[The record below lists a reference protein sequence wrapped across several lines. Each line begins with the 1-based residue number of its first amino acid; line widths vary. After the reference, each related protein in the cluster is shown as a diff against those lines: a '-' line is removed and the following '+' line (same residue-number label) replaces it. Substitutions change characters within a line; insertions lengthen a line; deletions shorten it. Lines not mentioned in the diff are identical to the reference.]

1 MTVRTFRSYEDM
13 REAVGLD
20 LGASEWLRIEQPQVD
35 LFGQAVEDTQWIHCD
50 PERARRESPFGGT
63 IVHGMLQLALLSKL
77 RASIETVRFEI
88 PTRMGVFYGVDRVR
102 FVSPVLVG
110 ARVRIRL
117 KIKEARLVDP
127 TTIHV
132 VYEQTLEVEGKDKPA
147 LVAETIN
154 RIYVKSSSPSPNP
167 SAENSTASASR

>member
-1 MTVRTFRSYEDM
+1 MTTRTIRSYEDM

-20 LGASEWLRIEQPQVD
+20 LGASGWLQIDQKQVD
-35 LFGQAVEDTQWIHCD
+35 LFGEAVDDLQWIHCD
-50 PERARRESPFGGT
+50 PERAKRESPFGAT

-77 RASIETVRFEI
+77 RGSIESVRFEI
-88 PTRMGVFYGVDRVR
+88 PARMGVFYGVDRVR

-110 ARVRIRL
+110 SRVRVRL

-127 TTIHV
+127 KVIHV
-132 VYEQTLEVEGKDKPA
+132 VYEHVLEVEGQDKPA

-154 RIYVKSSSPSPNP
+154 RIYMND
-167 SAENSTASASR
+167 A

>member
-1 MTVRTFRSYEDM
+1 MTARVIRSYEEM

-20 LGASEWLRIEQPQVD
+20 LGASDWLAIEQDQVD
-35 LFGQAVEDTQWIHCD
+35 RFGEAVGDLQWIHCD
-50 PERARRESPFGGT
+50 PERAKRESPFGAT

-77 RASIETVRFEI
+77 RGSIGTVRFEI
-88 PTRMGVFYGVDRVR
+88 PARMGVFYGVDRVR

-110 ARVRIRL
+110 ARVRVRL

-127 TTIHV
+127 TVVHV
-132 VYEQTLEVEGKDKPA
+132 VYEHVLEVEGKDKPA

-154 RIYVKSSSPSPNP
+154 RIYMSD
-167 SAENSTASASR
+167 A